1 MSGLKIVAIVL
12 IVAGI
17 AGLVYGKFTYTKAT
31 HEAKIGSLDLS
42 IKEKQT
48 VNIPM
53 WAGIA
58 AIAAGAL
65 LLFVVYIV
73 GLEQGATAILGWTAV
88 HEWVHDS
95 RHLLGFPCH

>member
-1 MSGLKIVAIVL
+1 MSALKIVAILL

-31 HEAKIGSLDLS
+31 HEAKLGPLDLS

-48 VNIPM
+48 VNVPL

-58 AIAAGAL
+58 AIVAGGL
-65 LLFVVYIV
+65 LL
-73 GLEQGATAILGWTAV
+73 AV
-88 HEWVHDS
+88 PK
-95 RHLLGFPCH
+95 RT